1 MSVILQRNA
10 EQHPSCVTGSVP
22 TVSRVWPVFL
32 LPFCGEA
39 GKVKELVTRISY
51 IYLRKGSYLAR
62 RKEGWVFERLS
73 LVSYRTA
80 YDQRHFGWS
89 RGV

>member
-1 MSVILQRNA
+1 MCYSSEECRATAFLCDRVSA
-10 EQHPSCVTGSVP
+10 PDAAGSGL
-22 TVSRVWPVFL
+22 FL

-51 IYLRKGSYLAR
+51 IYLRKGNYFAR

-73 LVSYRTA
+73 LISYRIA
-80 YDQRHFGWS
+80 YDQRHFEWS
-89 RGV
+89 RGS